1 MRREKVILAE
11 RDPVRWEVIKTLP
24 TETYLLFI
32 ESIPKPDKRL
42 KGFD

>member
-11 RDPVRWEVIKTLP
+11 RDPTRWEAIQRLP

-32 ESIPKPDKRL
+32 EALPKRENK
-42 KGFD
+42 